1 MKGLG
6 FTEMQAAQA
15 FFACEKNEM
24 MAANFLFENAESLR
38 QEAEEEGPPPAAPRP
53 AAQNIPR
60 PAAPSMAPVAPSV
73 PPQVPPQAPP
83 QPAPQPPIAEVKKE
97 EKKADESKPSTGEA
111 KPEEKK

>member
-1 MKGLG
+1 LKALG

-15 FFACEKNEM
+15 FFACDKNEM

-53 AAQNIPR
+53 GAQNVPPR
-60 PAAPSMAPVAPSV
+60 PAAPSYAPAPNVA
-73 PPQVPPQAPP
+73 PQAPP
-83 QPAPQPPIAEVKKE
+83 QPAPQPPAEVKKE
-97 EKKADESKPSTGEA
+97 EKKAEEGQPPSGAA